1 MFRGLF
7 HTFSK
12 EIAIDLGTS
21 KTLMLMK
28 DKGVVIHEASVV
40 AINKKTGQ
48 IMEVGREAVKMLGK
62 TPPHIQIVQPL
73 VDGVIS
79 DFEVTE
85 RMIKYFFD
93 KIAKDNTLFT
103 PRPRAIIGIP
113 LDVTEVE
120 KKAVED
126 AVIFAG
132 AREVHLVENVI
143 AAAIGAR
150 LPIQDASGNM
160 LVNLGAGVTEIAVI
174 SLSGVVSWKS
184 LRIAGNELDQD
195 IIQNTRNEF
204 NLLIGDKIA
213 EAIKLEYSMMKNKK
227 NGEQH
232 DIKIRGRDLLTGLP
246 KEIPVSSEQI
256 SKFFERSIKTIVEG
270 IKTTLEVTPPEL
282 IADIYQRG
290 LVLVGGGSLL
300 RGLDEIIAKNIK
312 IPVRI
317 IDDPITCAVRGMGI
331 ILDDEK
337 LLHEVVMPTM
347 REDGRK

>member
-1 MFRGLF
+1 MFKNLF
-7 HTFSK
+7 NRFSK
-12 EIAIDLGTS
+12 DIAIDLGTS
-21 KTLMLMK
+21 KTLMLIK

-40 AINKKTGQ
+40 AVNKKTGQ
-48 IMEVGREAVKMLGK
+48 IIEVGREAVKMLGK
-62 TPPHIQIVQPL
+62 TPPHILIIQPL

-85 RMIKYFFD
+85 KMIKYFFD
-93 KIAKDNTLFT
+93 KIARDNTFFS

-126 AVIFAG
+126 AVLFAG
-132 AREVHLVENVI
+132 AREVRLVENVI

-150 LPIQDASGNM
+150 LPIQDATGNM
-160 LVNLGAGVTEIAVI
+160 IVNLGAGVTEIAVI
-174 SLSGVVSWKS
+174 SLSGVVSKRT

-195 IIQNTRNEF
+195 IVLNTRNEH
-204 NLLIGDKIA
+204 NLLIGEKIA
-213 EAIKLEYSMMKNKK
+213 EDIKLEYSKMIHSKEKA
-227 NGEQH
+227 EY
-232 DIKIRGRDLLTGLP
+232 DLKIRGRDLLTGLP
-246 KEIPVSSEQI
+246 KEVPISCEQI
-256 SKFFERSIKTIVEG
+256 TKFLERSVRSIVDG
-270 IKTTLEVTPPEL
+270 VKTTLEITPPEL

-300 RGLDEIIAKNIK
+300 RGLDTIIAQNIK

-331 ILDDEK
+331 ILEDEK
-337 LLHEVVMPTM
+337 LLHEVIVPTM
-347 REDGRK
+347 RDEERS

>member
-1 MFRGLF
+1 MFKGLLKK
-7 HTFSK
+7 FSK
-12 EIAIDLGTS
+12 DIAIDLGTS
-21 KTLMLMK
+21 KTLMLIK

-40 AINKKTGQ
+40 AVNKKTGQ

-62 TPPHIQIVQPL
+62 TPPHIQIIQPL

-85 RMIKYFFD
+85 KMIKYFFD
-93 KIAKDNTLFT
+93 TIAKDNTLFT
-103 PRPRAIIGIP
+103 PRPHAIIGIP

-126 AVIFAG
+126 AVLFAG

-150 LPIQDASGNM
+150 MPIQDAIGNM
-160 LVNLGAGVTEIAVI
+160 IINLGAGVTEVAVI
-174 SLSGVVSWKS
+174 SLSGVVSWRS
-184 LRIAGNELDQD
+184 LRVAGNELDQD
-195 IIQNTRNEF
+195 IILNTRNEF
-204 NLLIGDKIA
+204 NLLIGEKNA
-213 EAIKLEYSMMKNKK
+213 EEIKLEYSKMKNKK
-227 NGEQH
+227 NEERF
-232 DIKIRGRDLLTGLP
+232 DLKIRGRDLISGLP
-246 KEIPVSSEQI
+246 KEIPVSCEQI
-256 SKFFERSIKTIVEG
+256 SRFLERSIKTIVEG
-270 IKTTLEVTPPEL
+270 VKTTLEVTPPEL

-300 RGLDEIIAKNIK
+300 RGLDEIIAQNIK

-317 IDDPITCAVRGMGI
+317 IDDPITCAVRGMGL

-337 LLHEVVMPTM
+337 LLQEVIVPTM
-347 REDGRK
+347 RDEEKK